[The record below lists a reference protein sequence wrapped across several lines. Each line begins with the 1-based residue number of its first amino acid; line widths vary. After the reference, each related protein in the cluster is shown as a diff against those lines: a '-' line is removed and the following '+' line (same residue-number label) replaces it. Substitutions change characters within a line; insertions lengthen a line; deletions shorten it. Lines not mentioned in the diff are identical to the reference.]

1 MAGCSVKATLTV
13 FLIWLAGLGAAAQFA
28 KLGVPFSHVRDL
40 YPDAGAHVG
49 WLLSLVSLVGV
60 LFGMVTGML
69 VARFGPVRLLVAAL
83 ALGAL
88 MSFWQATLPGFN
100 TLLSSRLLEGISHLL
115 IVVAA
120 PTLIARICSDR
131 YRGMAMA
138 LWSTF
143 FGVSF
148 ALMAWV
154 ALPLVDIH
162 GLDRLFVFHGA
173 YMLILAALVALFIRR
188 REEDPDPTSNRLTP
202 AALAKRHVDAY
213 RSPGVATP
221 AVGWFFYTFTYVS
234 LLAILPDML
243 DEAKRVA
250 VTGLMPL
257 ASTAVSLIAVSS
269 LLFLMPATRIVAIGF
284 FGATAFLLLSF
295 SGLPLPVIA
304 VGLFA
309 VLGLVQG
316 ATFAAVPELNRRE
329 ETRALANGAIAQMGN
344 LGNLLGTPVLLVVQ
358 KLVGNSGMLI
368 AITALYAIGGV
379 ALLLLARLRN
389 H

>member
-1 MAGCSVKATLTV
+1 MKATLTV

-40 YPDAGAHVG
+40 YPEAGAHVG

-60 LFGMVTGML
+60 LFGMVAGML
-69 VARFGPVRLLVAAL
+69 VARFGPVRLLAAAL

-88 MSFWQATLPGFN
+88 MSFWQATLPDFN
-100 TLLSSRLLEGISHLL
+100 TLLLSRLFEGVSHLL
-115 IVVAA
+115 IVVSA

-131 YRGMAMA
+131 FRGMAMA

-162 GLDRLFVFHGA
+162 GLDPLFVFHGA
-173 YMLILAALVALFIRR
+173 YMLILAALVATFIRR
-188 REEDPDPTSNRLTP
+188 RTEDPDQVSNRLTP
-202 AALAKRHVDAY
+202 AALVKRNIDAY
-213 RSPGVATP
+213 RSAGVAAP

-243 DEAKRVA
+243 SETRRVA
-250 VTGLMPL
+250 VAGLMPL
-257 ASTAVSLIAVSS
+257 ASTAVSLVAVSS

-284 FGATAFLLLSF
+284 FGATAFLLLSL

-329 ETRALANGAIAQMGN
+329 ENRALANGAVAQMGN
-344 LGNLLGTPVLLVVQ
+344 LGNLLGTPVLLAVQ
-358 KLVGNSGMLI
+358 KQVGNSGMLI
-368 AITALYAIGGV
+368 TITLLYTIGGI
-379 ALLLLARLRN
+379 ALLLLAGKKTR
-389 H
+389 